1 MERLYALYHFL
12 LSRTETTFLRYLYSQ
27 IDWESRLVVIEGARG
42 VGKTTMILQRI
53 KLSGDAGTSLYVDAG
68 HTYFSSNSLYDFVEA
83 FYKNGGKCIYIDEVH
98 KYETWSSEVKMMY
111 DYLPE
116 LKIVLTGSSLL
127 SIKKG
132 VDADLSRR
140 AIEYTLYGLS
150 FREFLFLSEG
160 ISVPQFSL
168 EDIVAGK
175 VDISGSVKFP
185 IPVFHKFLKM
195 GDYPFFSVDN
205 YQIRLN
211 NVVNQT
217 LEVDIPQ
224 YARMNVST
232 VAKLKKLLNIISQ
245 SVPFKP
251 NFSEIAR
258 SLEVDR
264 ATASTYMTYM
274 EKSGL
279 VRQLHTADTGMKIL
293 EKVDKVYLANTSLVY
308 ALADNIPETGN
319 VRETFFFAQTSV
331 CHTVASADA
340 NGDFRIGDYTFEVGG
355 QPKKQKQIDGI
366 PNSFV
371 VKDDIDFPGYRTL
384 PLWHFGLM
392 Y

>member
-1 MERLYALYHFL
+1 M
-12 LSRTETTFLRYLYSQ
+12 
-27 IDWESRLVVIEGARG
+27 VIEGARG

>member
-1 MERLYALYHFL
+1 MERLYTLYHFL

-68 HTYFSSNSLYDFVEA
+68 HTYFSSNLLYDFVEA

-98 KYETWSSEVKMMY
+98 KYETWSREVKMMY

-140 AIEYTLYGLS
+140 AIEYTLHGLS

-160 ISVPQFSL
+160 VTVPQFSL

-175 VDISGSVKFP
+175 VDISGAVKFP

-195 GDYPFFSVDN
+195 GDYPFFSIDN

-224 YARMNVST
+224 YARMNVAT
-232 VAKLKKLLNIISQ
+232 VVKLKKLLNIISQ

-355 QPKKQKQIDGI
+355 QSKKQRQISGV

-371 VKDDIDFPGYRTL
+371 VKDDVDFPGYRTL

>member
-1 MERLYALYHFL
+1 MERLYTLYHFL

-98 KYETWSSEVKMMY
+98 KYETWSREVKMMY

-140 AIEYTLYGLS
+140 AIEYTLHGLS

-160 ISVPQFSL
+160 VTVPQFSL

-175 VDISGSVKFP
+175 VDISGAVKFP

-195 GDYPFFSVDN
+195 GDYPFFSIDS

-224 YARMNVST
+224 YARMNVAT
-232 VAKLKKLLNIISQ
+232 VVKLKKLLNIISQ

-355 QPKKQKQIDGI
+355 QSKKQRQISGV

-371 VKDDIDFPGYRTL
+371 VKDDVDFPGYRTL

>member
-1 MERLYALYHFL
+1 MERLYTLYHFL

-27 IDWESRLVVIEGARG
+27 IDWKSRLVVIEGARG
-42 VGKTTMILQRI
+42 VGKTTMVLQRI
-53 KLSGDAGTSLYVDAG
+53 KLSGESDTSLYIDAG
-68 HTYFSSNSLYDFVEA
+68 HTYFSSNSLYDLVET

-98 KYETWSSEVKMMY
+98 KYETWSREVKMMY

-140 AIEYTLYGLS
+140 AIEYTLHGLS

-160 ISVPQFSL
+160 ISVPKYSL
-168 EDIVAGK
+168 DEIVAGK
-175 VDISGSVKFP
+175 VDISEGVPFP
-185 IPVFHKFLKM
+185 IPMFHKFLTV
-195 GDYPFFSVDN
+195 GDYPFFSIDN
-205 YQIRLN
+205 YQIRLD

-224 YARMNVST
+224 YAKMNASAIV
-232 VAKLKKLLNIISQ
+232 KLKKLLNIISQ

-264 ATASTYMTYM
+264 ATASTYMTYI

-279 VRQLHTADTGMKIL
+279 IRQLHTADTGMKIL

-308 ALADNIPETGN
+308 ALAENAPEIGN

-331 CHTVASADA
+331 CHTV
-340 NGDFRIGDYTFEVGG
+340 EVGG
-355 QPKKQKQIDGI
+355 RSKKQKQIKDI
-366 PNSFV
+366 PNSFA
-371 VKDDIDFPGYRTL
+371 VKDDIDFPGYRTI
-384 PLWHFGLM
+384 PLWNFGLM

>member
-1 MERLYALYHFL
+1 MR
-12 LSRTETTFLRYLYSQ
+12 Q
-27 IDWESRLVVIEGARG
+27 
-42 VGKTTMILQRI
+42 
-53 KLSGDAGTSLYVDAG
+53 
-68 HTYFSSNSLYDFVEA
+68 
-83 FYKNGGKCIYIDEVH
+83 NGGKCIYIDEVH
-98 KYETWSSEVKMMY
+98 KYETWSREVKMMY

-140 AIEYTLYGLS
+140 AIEYTLHGLS

-160 ISVPQFSL
+160 ISVPKYSL
-168 EDIVAGK
+168 DEIVAGK
-175 VDISGSVKFP
+175 VDISEGVPFP
-185 IPVFHKFLKM
+185 IPMFHKFLTV
-195 GDYPFFSVDN
+195 GDYPFFSIDN
-205 YQIRLN
+205 YQIRLD

-224 YARMNVST
+224 YAKMNASAIV
-232 VAKLKKLLNIISQ
+232 KLKKLLNIISQ

-264 ATASTYMTYM
+264 ATASTYMTYI

-279 VRQLHTADTGMKIL
+279 IRQLHTADTGMKIL

-308 ALADNIPETGN
+308 ALAENAPEIGN

-340 NGDFRIGDYTFEVGG
+340 NGDFRIGDYCFEVGG
-355 QPKKQKQIDGI
+355 RSKKQKQIKDI
-366 PNSFV
+366 PNSFA
-371 VKDDIDFPGYRTL
+371 VKDDIDFPGYRTI
-384 PLWHFGLM
+384 PLWNFGLM